1 MRSFQKLYLPC
12 TFYCFYYNKRSSDQ
26 ALIQKLL
33 SLYESPGHLIG
44 HLGTVKHN
52 LRQADMTLYSIQGK
66 KTERKK
72 KKVHEMR

>member
-1 MRSFQKLYLPC
+1 M
-12 TFYCFYYNKRSSDQ
+12 
-26 ALIQKLL
+26 
-33 SLYESPGHLIG
+33 SLYESPGRLIG

-72 KKVHEMR
+72 KKVHEMRQKRK